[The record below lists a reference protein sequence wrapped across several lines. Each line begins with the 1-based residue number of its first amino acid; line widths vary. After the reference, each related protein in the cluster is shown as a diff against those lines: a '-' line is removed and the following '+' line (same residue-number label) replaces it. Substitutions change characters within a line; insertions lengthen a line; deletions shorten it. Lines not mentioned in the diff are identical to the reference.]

1 MDYCNLIATNYQQQW
16 ADCKQLNML
25 IAGGLLLIYFPG
37 KEEIVRLPFLI
48 SITWSG
54 STGLISA

>member
-1 MDYCNLIATNYQQQW
+1 MG
-16 ADCKQLNML
+16 ML
-25 IAGGLLLIYFPG
+25 AAGDVSLFIFPG

>member
-1 MDYCNLIATNYQQQW
+1 MDYDGLIAYNL
-16 ADCKQLNML
+16 KLSFNNNVV
-25 IAGGLLLIYFPG
+25 G
-37 KEEIVRLPFLI
+37 KEEIVRLPFLN

>member
-1 MDYCNLIATNYQQQW
+1 MKHAYSQRLVAY
-16 ADCKQLNML
+16 
-25 IAGGLLLIYFPG
+25 YFPG